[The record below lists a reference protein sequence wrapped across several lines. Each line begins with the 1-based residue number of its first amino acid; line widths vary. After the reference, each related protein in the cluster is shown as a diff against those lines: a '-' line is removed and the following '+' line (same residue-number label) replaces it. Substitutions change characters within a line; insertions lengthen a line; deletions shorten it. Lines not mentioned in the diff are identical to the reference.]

1 MKTAKSIILPSI
13 YTAILI
19 GGQFVLSGISGV
31 ELVTVLFLAFCYKY
45 GVKQGLL
52 VANAFSLLRCFVFGF
67 FPNVI
72 LLYLIYYNIF
82 AIVFGLFGN
91 ACKNAYGK
99 KKHITTILLALPM
112 TALFTLIDNILT
124 PLLYGFTRQAAK
136 AYFIASLYAVLPQL
150 LCSLITVTWLF
161 PIILKLLPN
170 QAE

>member
-99 KKHITTILLALPM
+99 KKHTTTILLALPM

-150 LCSLITVTWLF
+150 LCSLVTVTWLF